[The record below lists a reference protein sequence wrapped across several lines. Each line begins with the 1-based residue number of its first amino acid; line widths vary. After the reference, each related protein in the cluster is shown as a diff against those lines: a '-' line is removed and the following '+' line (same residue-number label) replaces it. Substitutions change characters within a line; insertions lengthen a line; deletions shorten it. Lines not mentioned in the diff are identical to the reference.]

1 MRDHLYNL
9 DIEKV
14 GKNQLN
20 NILDNLE
27 NFSKIKTKSL
37 ISRKKIFP
45 NNDLKLEFNEI
56 INNIFKYE
64 NKY

>member
-27 NFSKIKTKSL
+27 NLAKLK
-37 ISRKKIFP
+37 P
-45 NNDLKLEFNEI
+45 NH
-56 INNIFKYE
+56 
-64 NKY
+64 

>member
-14 GKNQLN
+14 GNNQLN